1 MQPDP
6 LLDHRSETLLAVS
19 KTGSMTAAAKLLFVT
34 QPAVSQQLNA
44 WEKELGFK
52 LLDHQGKKVALTPGA
67 KRLVDYLTF
76 LRNENQ
82 KMLAEL
88 KIQTAPL
95 RLGSTLSIGSFLL
108 PQVLAKMIEQD
119 WPVTTQ
125 IGNTQTLLSQIQRGE
140 LDAALVEGDFDHRHF
155 VWETIGQEK
164 FALFGSHQLKAA
176 VNLENLFDYPLLVRE
191 PGSGTRQILE
201 KWLQGHGSSLTD
213 FKQII
218 EIGSP
223 NAIIELLKDGVG
235 ISFMYQALVEDELAA
250 GQLFEWKLNGLAIE
264 HALYLVTAQ
273 NSFFKN
279 QRHQLARICRQ
290 LNESNLADR

>member
-19 KTGSMTAAAKLLFVT
+19 KTGSLTAAAKLLFVT

-82 KMLAEL
+82 KMLAKL
-88 KIQTAPL
+88 KKETAPL

-164 FALFGSHQLKAA
+164 FALFGSQL
-176 VNLENLFDYPLLVRE
+176 
-191 PGSGTRQILE
+191 
-201 KWLQGHGSSLTD
+201 
-213 FKQII
+213 
-218 EIGSP
+218 
-223 NAIIELLKDGVG
+223 
-235 ISFMYQALVEDELAA
+235 
-250 GQLFEWKLNGLAIE
+250 
-264 HALYLVTAQ
+264 
-273 NSFFKN
+273 
-279 QRHQLARICRQ
+279 
-290 LNESNLADR
+290 